1 MSYLNNRGVWDEP
14 VTNSEEE
21 EQMRLLDLQQRA
33 KQQQLIEQRQRESQ
47 PEPEPEST
55 PEPER
60 SPRQASEETEK
71 TQQDRG
77 WITEAGEWLQN
88 SLDAPA
94 NWADEQFSN
103 FNDGVSDDNPLKG
116 AVNFIDD
123 NIFRSAEEQKEEVRN
138 LPGGDIIEGGGEG
151 VLAGVAIPVTLAAR
165 LANQDSSAWNEP
177 PAELKGSVGG
187 ELAFEIM
194 RVVAPTMILGG
205 AGAVAGGAAT
215 AGGATVAGLSAE
227 SLIETIPQRSA
238 TDLILGRE
246 LAIKV
251 GEVANLGGFDGDKV
265 TEELIKGER
274 PDAQVA
280 VFVAGFLS
288 NYGINFGA
296 DYVFKAIAKRL
307 FPGSVT
313 ETAEVVSEATGKN
326 ATDVQKSLD
335 NVDLPKGDRDLD
347 INEAVSIDTSVPKP
361 TGSNQVVNE
370 DALQATAIRRSPS
383 FNSDGLTTKDTSFFT
398 NFKVFSDNESYRRA
412 LDEATKS
419 LAPLLGKN
427 KETKDKVL
435 EGAQRWINQFT
446 DETNAAID
454 IDRAII
460 DYPTEMTEPLDELAR
475 TVTSLGKVD
484 TETYLRSWAVTN
496 PEGVVASTL
505 IGEELGIRL
514 SQSARRITNLDDSG
528 IDFTKAVE
536 DYLDLQDKA
545 ELFLTPLRRFKA
557 RWNVSGLIQQTDEV
571 AKVKGGKGIRDAK
584 PAKVKG
590 PDAEAPFEDFQLIR
604 KDTNDEGATLRQLWE
619 RYKAGD
625 ADAGQTIKTY
635 FNLMSFAPPRTAVTQ
650 VDNLSKTLAEQLRKG
665 NTDATKTLYYAF
677 MLTRIAPQSAS
688 LASNIVNLVKEPV
701 GLALAGEGRYAA
713 GQVLGALSVFSDA
726 LQVGKKAFLDG
737 QPINTGRKIDANIY
751 DTKLANTKLD
761 ALWDG
766 VQRELNARKAP
777 PREFVTAWWN
787 YTRQKIANHPL
798 NSIAGRGF
806 LAADEWTK
814 VMYGGMTASG
824 RALREAPKS
833 DLKLK
838 ELLQKQ
844 YKDVFSDGVKK
855 GELNP
860 ETGVIE
866 GANAMTFSNPIPKNG
881 NFVDRAFEA
890 LQDAGKDSAFWNFVS
905 PFTRM
910 SYWGLEKGGVLLAGS
925 IPGVGGKALQKLI
938 PRYKSIMAGEAG
950 ELAQLQLKA
959 NLNFAG
965 YSAFMV
971 GSLSGM
977 GMMTGNNPPEGMP
990 KTSFIVP
997 SPGSKKGWVGVPYG
1011 RLEPI
1016 ATPFA
1021 IISDLTTN
1029 FRDNIISEPDYN
1041 RAIEEVLTAFGLA
1054 TLDKTFTS
1062 GLTNVASL
1070 LDVKNFSE
1078 GTVVAGVN
1086 SAGPIAASVGLPI
1099 GAAGGL
1105 TRMVADWVN
1114 PYQSISKETDNLLGN
1129 VWAAIAQR
1137 NFGGATLPTRFNP
1150 WNGEE
1155 VRKVSGLGNGY
1166 WGDVMNTI
1174 GNEIGVPGGLKDAG
1188 SNVIFKAFDLAKLD
1202 TKIDLRSYKGVA
1214 LSLNEQSILS
1224 KDLND
1229 VGNLSARMNR
1239 LLASRRWVGPQLSQ
1253 ALRAGDTPKA
1263 DRLRLEAQQQLR
1275 SVIQDAKEE
1284 AVRNGRLA
1292 KDVDFIQKLNPPS
1305 QATRGTSAPNSQGSS
1320 NPVTNLLAMYK

>member
-1 MSYLNNRGVWDEP
+1 MSYLNNQGVWGEST
-14 VTNSEEE
+14 TNSDED
-21 EQMRLLDLQQRA
+21 EQSRLLDARMRA
-33 KQQQLIEQRQRESQ
+33 QQQELLEEQERQRQQQSQ
-47 PEPEPEST
+47 PKPEAKPEPESRT
-55 PEPER
+55 
-60 SPRQASEETEK
+60 PRQAAGETEK
-71 TQQDRG
+71 SEQERG
-77 WITEAGEWLQN
+77 WVTSLGEGLQALTEPVNTAAAAINALTPEGAPWKDATQ
-88 SLDAPA
+88 SLDDNVVTMREASA
-94 NWADEQFSN
+94 RLDEKLEGKDENGFVEGARDISTGISS
-103 FNDGVSDDNPLKG
+103 GVASGL
-116 AVNFIDD
+116 
-123 NIFRSAEEQKEEVRN
+123 
-138 LPGGDIIEGGGEG
+138 
-151 VLAGVAIPVTLAAR
+151 AIPVTLAAR
-165 LANQDSSAWNEP
+165 IANQDSSAWNEP
-177 PAELKGSVGG
+177 PAELKDSWGG
-187 ELAFEIM
+187 EVAFEIA
-194 RVVAPTMILGG
+194 RVVAPTLVLGAAGLG
-205 AGAVAGGAAT
+205 AGGTTIGT
-215 AGGATVAGLSAE
+215 LSAE
-227 SLIETIPQRSA
+227 SAIETIPQRSA
-238 TDLILGRE
+238 EDLIAGRE

-251 GEVANLGGFDGDKV
+251 GEVANMGGFNGDEV
-265 TEELIKGER
+265 TEALIRGER

-288 NYGINFGA
+288 NYGINLGA

-307 FPGSVT
+307 FPGSVS
-313 ETAEVVSEATGKN
+313 ETAETVAQATGKN
-326 ATDVQKSLD
+326 VQDVQKSLD
-335 NVDLPKGDRDLD
+335 DIELPKGDRDLD

-361 TGSNQVVNE
+361 SGSNQVVNE

-383 FNSDGLTTKDTSFFT
+383 FNSDGLTTKDNSFFT

-419 LAPLLGKN
+419 LAPLFGKN
-427 KETKDKVL
+427 TDTKDKVL
-435 EGAQRWINQFT
+435 LGAQRWINEFI
-446 DETNAAID
+446 DETNAGID
-454 IDRAII
+454 IDRAIVS
-460 DYPTEMTEPLDELAR
+460 YPSDMTEPLDDLAR
-475 TVTSLGKVD
+475 TVVNLENGVS
-484 TETYLRSWAVTN
+484 TENYLKSWAVTN

-514 SQSARRITNLDDSG
+514 SQSARRITNLDDGG

-590 PDAEAPFEDFQLIR
+590 PDAEAPYEAFQMVR
-604 KDTNDEGATLRQLWE
+604 KDTTDEGATLRQLWE
-619 RYKAGD
+619 RYKAGS

-650 VDNLSKTLAEQLRKG
+650 VDNLSKTLAKQLKLG
-665 NTDATKTLYYAF
+665 NDDATKTLYYAY

-688 LASNIVNLVKEPV
+688 LASNVVNLIKEPV

-713 GQVLGALSVFSDA
+713 GQVFGALSVFSDA

-761 ALWDG
+761 ALYEG

-777 PREFVTAWWN
+777 AREFVTAWWN

-824 RALREAPKS
+824 RAFKDAPKS
-833 DLKLK
+833 ELKLK

-844 YKDVFSDGVKK
+844 YKDVFTDGVKK

-860 ETGVIE
+860 EVGVIE
-866 GANAMTFSNPIPKNG
+866 GANAMTFSNAIPQNG
-881 NFVDRAFEA
+881 NFVDKAFES
-890 LQDAGKDSAFWNFVS
+890 LQRSGNESAFWTFVS

-910 SYWGLEKGGVLLAGS
+910 SYWGLEKGGILLAGS
-925 IPGVGGKALQKLI
+925 IPRVGGKVLQKYI

-950 ELAQLQLKA
+950 ELARLQLKA
-959 NLNFAG
+959 NLNFGG
-965 YSAFMV
+965 YTAFMV

-997 SPGSKKGWVGVPYG
+997 APGTKKGWIGVPYG

-1029 FRDNIISEPDYN
+1029 FRDNVISEPDYN
-1041 RAIEEVLTAFGLA
+1041 RAIQEVLTAFGLA

-1070 LDVKNFSE
+1070 LDVKNFSD
-1078 GTVVAGVN
+1078 GSVVAGVN
-1086 SAGPIAASVGLPI
+1086 SAGPIVASSGLPI

-1105 TRMVADWVN
+1105 TRMVSDWVN
-1114 PYQSISKETDNLLGN
+1114 PYQSISKEDDNLFAN

-1137 NFGGATLPTRFNP
+1137 NLGGATLPTRFNP
-1150 WNGEE
+1150 WNGEA
-1155 VRKVSGLGNGY
+1155 VRKVSGLGSGY

-1174 GNEIGVPGGLKDAG
+1174 GNEVGVPGGLKDAG
-1188 SNVIFKAFDLAKLD
+1188 SNDIFKAFDLAKLD
-1202 TKIDLRSYKGVA
+1202 TKIDLRSYKGIA
-1214 LSLNEQSILS
+1214 LSMQEQSVLS

-1239 LLASRRWVGPQLSQ
+1239 LLASKRWVGPQLSQ

-1263 DRLRLEAQQQLR
+1263 DKLRLEAQQQLR

-1284 AVRNGRLA
+1284 AVRTGRLA
-1292 KDVDFIQKLNPPS
+1292 KDVDFVQKLNPPS
-1305 QATRGTSAPNSQGSS
+1305 QANNSTGSS
-1320 NPVTNLLAMYK
+1320 NPVTNLLASTLR